1 MKNWMIEL
9 FFPPSFKKLATPKI
23 KVAPKRKKNE
33 RRPDLKKKMP
43 HCSSQSIDHAKY

>member
-9 FFPPSFKKLATPKI
+9 FFPPSFKKLATPK
-23 KVAPKRKKNE
+23 KNGPKRKKNE

-43 HCSSQSIDHAKY
+43 HCSSLSIDHAKC